1 MANKKFDMYETVT
14 KRIIEQLD
22 KGEIPWLKPWSGG
35 NGAWSR
41 ATGKNY
47 SLVNQLMLP
56 RGEYITYSELM
67 EQGGDFIY
75 GENGKRPPAKYVW
88 CFWYTALKVGE
99 EENAE
104 TGEMEDKI
112 ILKPKAKYFKVYNV
126 AEDTTLEVKHK
137 KDEVN
142 GDGADAIEELEAI
155 KQDYIKREGVKYSEQ
170 LSNEAYY
177 SPALDKVV
185 VPKREQFDKSAE
197 FYSTVFHEL
206 GHSTGASKRLGRFKI
221 TDNNLFGSETYSREE
236 LVAELTACSILANMG
251 VETKTSFRNSTAYI
265 KGWSAK
271 LKDDKEAIIRAS
283 AKAEMAYKLIMGIT
297 DDEEDKPVENRT
309 GKEEAV
315 KYKDIKC
322 LAELKREFTAK
333 HKFVMVEHFVKP
345 EHTGEVR
352 VPNVI
357 QTNAIYSVID
367 GDPNHE
373 VSKANGGKGY
383 FMQYGKAKDWTFE
396 NGLCTCH
403 FKDGKK
409 IFTIGVL

>member
-1 MANKKFDMYETVT
+1 MATKKFDMYETVT

-56 RGEYITYSELM
+56 RGEYVTYSELK

-75 GENGKRPPAKYVW
+75 NENGKRPPAKYVW
-88 CFWYTALKVGE
+88 CFWYKALKVGE

-126 AEDTTLEVKHK
+126 EEDTTLEVKYK
-137 KDEVN
+137 RDEAN

-177 SPALDKVV
+177 SPSLDKVV
-185 VPKREQFDKSAE
+185 VPKREQFDKTAE

-283 AKAEMAYKLIMGIT
+283 AKAEMAYKLIMGI
-297 DDEEDKPVENRT
+297 EENE
-309 GKEEAV
+309 EEA
-315 KYKDIKC
+315 
-322 LAELKREFTAK
+322 
-333 HKFVMVEHFVKP
+333 
-345 EHTGEVR
+345 
-352 VPNVI
+352 
-357 QTNAIYSVID
+357 
-367 GDPNHE
+367 
-373 VSKANGGKGY
+373 
-383 FMQYGKAKDWTFE
+383 
-396 NGLCTCH
+396 
-403 FKDGKK
+403 
-409 IFTIGVL
+409 